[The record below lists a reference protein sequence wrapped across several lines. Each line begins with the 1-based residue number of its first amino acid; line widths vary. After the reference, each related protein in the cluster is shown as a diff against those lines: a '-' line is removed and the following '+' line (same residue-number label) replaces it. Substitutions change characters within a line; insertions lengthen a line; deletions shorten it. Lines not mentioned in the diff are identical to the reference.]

1 MEVDIP
7 QRLQVP
13 VANALA
19 WFNER
24 NDSCFEVSGIVES
37 EGSLSANSLDY
48 SEFGMVLCD
57 GEICDKVHIR
67 CVSDGEEFN
76 FSLIEGR
83 SGDVPALL
91 DPPSGVRTQWLD
103 QVLEKH
109 QFVLFLFYRGL
120 W

>member
-13 VANALA
+13 VAKALA

-24 NDSCFEVSGIVES
+24 NDSRFEVSGIVEPESALS
-37 EGSLSANSLDY
+37 ENSPDY
-48 SEFGMVLCD
+48 LEFGMVLCD

-83 SGDVPALL
+83 SGDIPALL
-91 DPPSGVRTQWLD
+91 DPPPGVRTHWLD
-103 QVLEKH
+103 QVLDKH
-109 QFVLFLFYRGL
+109 QFVLLLFYRGL

>member
-13 VANALA
+13 VAKALA

-37 EGSLSANSLDY
+37 ESDLSANSPDY
-48 SEFGMVLCD
+48 LEFGMVLCD

-83 SGDVPALL
+83 SGDIPASL
-91 DPPSGVRTQWLD
+91 DPPSGVRNRWLD
-103 QVLEKH
+103 KVLEKH
-109 QFVLFLFYRGL
+109 QFVLLLFYRGL